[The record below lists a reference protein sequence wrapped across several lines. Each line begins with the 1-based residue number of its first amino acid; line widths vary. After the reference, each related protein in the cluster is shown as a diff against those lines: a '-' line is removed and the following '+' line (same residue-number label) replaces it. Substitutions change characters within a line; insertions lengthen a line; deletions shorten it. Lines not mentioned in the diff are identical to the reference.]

1 LGAEVQ
7 KPVTFSGFIL
17 SETLFNSIEAQIRQM
32 CHDETYMNLV
42 EILPD
47 CFKKTSHTH
56 ELLGMLD
63 LECRLM
69 ADECHLCSVG
79 FLNKCLARFEKRSEQ
94 EAIACVKAGMRTDKL
109 MNKMEEQQKEE

>member
-1 LGAEVQ
+1 MQ
-7 KPVTFSGFIL
+7 KPVKFNGFIL
-17 SETLFNSIEAQIRQM
+17 SETLFNSLEDQIGQI
-32 CHDETYMNLV
+32 CQDGTYINLV

-56 ELLGMLD
+56 ELLGMLE

-94 EAIACVKAGMRTDKL
+94 EAIACFKAGMRPEKL
-109 MNKMEEQQKEE
+109 MNKM